1 MQENRLLSPKEIMKR
16 FCITRAT
23 MRKWIIELN
32 FPILVVSDK
41 KRYVIE
47 SDLRAWEESMK
58 IHIPLKNVD

>member
-16 FCITRAT
+16 FCITRGT
-23 MRKWIIELN
+23 MRKWILELN

>member
-1 MQENRLLSPKEIMKR
+1 
-16 FCITRAT
+16 